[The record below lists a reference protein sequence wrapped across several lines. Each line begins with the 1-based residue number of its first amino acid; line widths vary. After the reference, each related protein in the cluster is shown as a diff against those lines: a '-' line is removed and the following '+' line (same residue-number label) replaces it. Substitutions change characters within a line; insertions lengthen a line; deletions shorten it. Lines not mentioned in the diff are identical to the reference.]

1 MCSCLKQKIYDIEY
15 NKSNMSNLEKQNF
28 NNFNLNFYSDE
39 INKQKYNS
47 DISPREY

>member
-1 MCSCLKQKIYDIEY
+1 
-15 NKSNMSNLEKQNF
+15 MSNLEKQNF

-47 DISPREY
+47 DISPRENIKLIKRGK